1 MKAKARYPQREQG
14 NELDTMYFPQLVE
27 QDRRIL
33 IDQTDLIKTKYL
45 PHWHR
50 GHASSTSRLEQCQPV
65 HRQRESADLDV
76 DSDQVDFGASKFA
89 LTKINK
95 SFETR

>member
-1 MKAKARYPQREQG
+1 MVRFLQAAQG
-14 NELDTMYFPQLVE
+14 NDLDTMYFPRLAE

-45 PHWHR
+45 RHWPR
-50 GHASSTSRLEQCQPV
+50 GHAPSASPREQYQLA
-65 HRQRESADLDV
+65 HRPPEQADLDV

-89 LTKINK
+89 LT
-95 SFETR
+95 